1 VTICVFTVVNV
12 DMFRCVSLYELENIN
27 PSHVVSND
35 LCGSDIPCLQEEDA
49 SNSKEVESVVND
61 QSQQDEHQKVIQ

>member
-1 VTICVFTVVNV
+1 
-12 DMFRCVSLYELENIN
+12 
-27 PSHVVSND
+27 VVSND